1 MTNRKVQDIID
12 YFNEILP
19 NAKCELNYFNDYSLL
34 IAVMLSAQTTDA
46 SVNKVTPILFSKY
59 KSLEELSLAKIED
72 VENCIKSI
80 GLYHNKAKNI
90 INIAK
95 QLIENFNGVVPNN
108 KKDLISLSGVGNKTA
123 NVVLC
128 ELFSQN
134 EFPVDTH
141 VERVSK
147 RLKLAKISDNVNVVE
162 TKLRKLFPKDKYI
175 LLHHQFIHFGRYYCM
190 SRNPKCDNCKLSS
203 YCSFFKNKI

>member
-1 MTNRKVQDIID
+1 MTNRKIQDIID

-59 KSLEELSLAKIED
+59 QSLEELSLAKIED

-95 QLIENFNGVVPNN
+95 QLIENFNGIVPNN
-108 KKDLISLSGVGNKTA
+108 KKDLLSLSGVGNKTA

-162 TKLRKLFPKDKYI
+162 IKLRKLFPKDKYI

-190 SRNPKCDNCKLSS
+190 SRNPKCDSCKLSG
-203 YCSFFKNKI
+203 YCSFYKKKI